1 MAEEKEER
9 EKEEPIDYHNAK
21 EILTKIFPKKNGKE
35 DPRTKSIW
43 THKVVYDS
51 PAEQLE
57 HIYFWIL
64 DFLTDSGNDVKK
76 IVDNFTSSPGGGYFA
91 EIGARSSKMQE
102 EGMKILGAINQ
113 VIKAIVNLI
122 YDLKEFE
129 IRLKQYESAKSK
141 DKTEAEAGLLG
152 LKQVWI
158 DKVDINKGRGSIN
171 MLSYEL
177 GFTTLRDAFM
187 KSRSLE
193 EAKALDLNERVK
205 RMLLPRLQ
213 EFLDWKDSSEK
224 ELKKRFEIEK
234 NYLRSQYNTLK
245 LYNQWA
251 LPYLRAASQLGAR
264 AKETA
269 DIVNVFNTM
278 VLELTL
284 LAKKELSPSKLVD
297 DKLVPKSFKEKETRK
312 QFKRK
317 YFSCMLIDFK
327 FRGIPYRD
335 PRGGY
340 VYGGKA
346 EITFQSFA
354 LNNDELKLFEREI
367 EKSSMEETLKFV
379 KVITEDS
386 MKQILED
393 IEHFLGKEEP
403 KKEEKKKNMF
413 SFLFGESKKEEKKK
427 EINSAKDIKEDD
439 FDEKLLRTIAET
451 QAAQSLFT
459 IYDVYKKSHG
469 MNSFTEPEWDIGK
482 TKNIFRK

>member
-1 MAEEKEER
+1 MTEQKEEEK
-9 EKEEPIDYHNAK
+9 KEPIDYHNAK

-35 DPRTKSIW
+35 DQRTKSIW
-43 THKVVYDS
+43 THKIVYDS

-64 DFLTDSGNDVKK
+64 DFLTDSGHDVEKV
-76 IVDNFTSSPGGGYFA
+76 VDNFTSSPGGGYFA
-91 EIGARSSKMQE
+91 EIGQRAAKMQE
-102 EGMKILGAINQ
+102 EGMKILGAVNQ

-129 IRLKQYESAKSK
+129 LRLKQYESARSK

-152 LKQVWI
+152 LKQIWM

-171 MLSYEL
+171 MMSYEL

-187 KSRSLE
+187 KAMSLQ
-193 EAKALDLNERVK
+193 EAKSLDLNERV
-205 RMLLPRLQ
+205 RRILLPRLQ

-224 ELKKRFEIEK
+224 ELKKRYEIEK
-234 NYLRSQYNTLK
+234 NYLKSQYNTLK
-245 LYNQWA
+245 LYTQWA
-251 LPYLRAASQLGAR
+251 LPYLRAASQLSAR
-264 AKETA
+264 GTETA

-278 VLELTL
+278 LLELTL
-284 LAKKELSPSKLVD
+284 LAKRELKPDKLVD
-297 DKLVPKSFKEKETRK
+297 DKIVPKSFKEKESRK

-317 YFSCMLIDFK
+317 YYSCMLIDFR
-327 FRGIPYRD
+327 FRGIPYQN

-340 VYGGKA
+340 SYGGKA

-354 LNNDELKLFEREI
+354 LNDEELKLFKKEI
-367 EKSSMEETLKFV
+367 ERSSMEETLKFI
-379 KVITEDS
+379 KTITEDS
-386 MKQILED
+386 IKQILED

-403 KKEEKKKNMF
+403 KEEKKKKNIF
-413 SFLFGESKKEEKKK
+413 SILFGESKKEEKKK
-427 EINSAKDIKEDD
+427 ETTSAKDIKEDN

-451 QAAQSLFT
+451 QAAQSLFL

-469 MNSFTEPEWDIGK
+469 MNSFTEPEWDISK
-482 TKNIFRK
+482 TKSLFRK